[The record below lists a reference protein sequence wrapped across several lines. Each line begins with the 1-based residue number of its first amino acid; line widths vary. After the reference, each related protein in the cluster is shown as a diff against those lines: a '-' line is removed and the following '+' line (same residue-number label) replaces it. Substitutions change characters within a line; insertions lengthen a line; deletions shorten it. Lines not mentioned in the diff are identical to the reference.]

1 VKPPPGGADV
11 EAQWRRASIHTRV
24 LDTGGRALESDTV
37 RGTIPGTHAVKL
49 KPMDLGR
56 YIFEVSV
63 QLPGR
68 ITVAHNRL
76 EFAVNPLPKSIL
88 VFCAHQDDDTAH
100 PAIIRAAVE
109 NNIPIHVVYFTS
121 GGGNGCDRYYM
132 HGCDPARAMDF
143 GEVRMGEARASLG
156 HLGVP
161 RENIF
166 FLGLPDGGLG
176 QVWSRHLKADDP
188 YLSELLATDHSPFRD
203 AAIPNLPYSRDAALA
218 AAKDFI
224 IRYKPDM
231 IITGHPDERHVDH
244 RTNNWIVVKAMQEL
258 LRDGKLS
265 RDTQL
270 IVDVAYGE
278 SRRKH
283 APYKYE
289 KHTLYVSGE
298 VARIGQEA
306 LWYYQSQDG
315 NHQQANII
323 KYDKLPREEP
333 YPHARILDWQD
344 HEGWNEQ
351 E

>member
-1 VKPPPGGADV
+1 
-11 EAQWRRASIHTRV
+11 
-24 LDTGGRALESDTV
+24 
-37 RGTIPGTHAVKL
+37 
-49 KPMDLGR
+49 
-56 YIFEVSV
+56 
-63 QLPGR
+63 
-68 ITVAHNRL
+68 
-76 EFAVNPLPKSIL
+76 
-88 VFCAHQDDDTAH
+88 
-100 PAIIRAAVE
+100 
-109 NNIPIHVVYFTS
+109 
-121 GGGNGCDRYYM
+121 
-132 HGCDPARAMDF
+132 
-143 GEVRMGEARASLG
+143 
-156 HLGVP
+156 
-161 RENIF
+161 
-166 FLGLPDGGLG
+166 
-176 QVWSRHLKADDP
+176 
-188 YLSELLATDHSPFRD
+188 LLATGHSPFRD
-203 AAIPNLPYSRDAALA
+203 AAIPNLPYSRDAVVA

-258 LRDGKLS
+258 LRGGKLS

-298 VARIGQEA
+298 VARMGQEA

-323 KYDKLPREEP
+323 EYDKLPSEDP